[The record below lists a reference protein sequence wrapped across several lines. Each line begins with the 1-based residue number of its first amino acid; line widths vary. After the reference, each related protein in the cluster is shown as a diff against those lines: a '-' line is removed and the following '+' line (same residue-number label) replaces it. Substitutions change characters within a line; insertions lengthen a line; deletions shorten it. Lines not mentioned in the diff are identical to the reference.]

1 MKVTLLAEQQI
12 SEILALEDMTALRV
26 GIKGAGCAGLQY
38 EFSID
43 NAQEGDI
50 IIDLSD
56 GSFQVVIDPISMAY
70 LGEAIL
76 DFNDDDPFN
85 KTFVLN
91 NPNAKMTCGCG
102 TSFSM

>member
-1 MKVTLLAEQQI
+1 
-12 SEILALEDMTALRV
+12 
-26 GIKGAGCAGLQY
+26 
-38 EFSID
+38 
-43 NAQEGDI
+43 
-50 IIDLSD
+50 
-56 GSFQVVIDPISMAY
+56 MAY
-70 LGEAIL
+70 LSEAIL